1 MVIKPQF
8 FLVRPGAEQITPNGQ
23 VLSQP
28 ATAVPLIPADLL
40 PEWIEV
46 IGAPRSLSP
55 DETRDMGNL
64 GVIHAELD
72 TYKLRFAPITR
83 DGASTSDESDISEER
98 ATEFRPGPCPVGVS
112 SSHNYYEKP
121 KPTTTTTTTTTQRDT
136 HKSKLKPSQGL
147 SSSRHNPANQQQPAH
162 LRPTSLKETPQ
173 IPTNTTAPS
182 SQLPSPCRHW
192 CHHGV
197 CKWGRDCH
205 YEHAMP
211 ITAEGLG
218 EVGLTGF
225 PDWWLQAQGL
235 VPMSPPA
242 LRAAD
247 ASHGRRTAR
256 KNGNILR
263 RKQRARIL
271 AQRRDM
277 HSADLE
283 EESEAGDEYEDE
295 DGEDAEEEVV
305 KPEPKRGG
313 EERILIELD

>member
-1 MVIKPQF
+1 MGIKPQF

-64 GVIHAELD
+64 GVFHAELD

-83 DGASTSDESDISEER
+83 DGASNSDESDTSEER
-98 ATEFRPGPCPVGVS
+98 ATECRPGPCPVGVS
-112 SSHNYYEKP
+112 SSRNYYEKP
-121 KPTTTTTTTTTQRDT
+121 KPTTTTTTTTTQLNT
-136 HKSKLKPSQGL
+136 HESKLKPAQGL

-162 LRPTSLKETPQ
+162 LRPISLKETPQ
-173 IPTNTTAPS
+173 IPTNTAAPS

-205 YEHAMP
+205 YEHVMP
-211 ITAEGLG
+211 ITAESLG

-235 VPMSPPA
+235 VPMSPKA

-256 KNGNILR
+256 KIENILR
-263 RKQRARIL
+263 RKQRARVL
-271 AQRRDM
+271 AQRRDV
-277 HSADLE
+277 HSTDLE
-283 EESEAGDEYEDE
+283 EESEAEDEDEDE
-295 DGEDAEEEVV
+295 DGEDVEEEVV
-305 KPEPKRGG
+305 KLEPKRGG
-313 EERILIELD
+313 EEGILINLD

>member
-1 MVIKPQF
+1 MGIKPQF

-55 DETRDMGNL
+55 EETRDMGNL

-83 DGASTSDESDISEER
+83 DGASTSDESDTSEER
-98 ATEFRPGPCPVGVS
+98 ATEFRSGPCPVGA

-121 KPTTTTTTTTTQRDT
+121 KPKPKPTTTQLNSQ
-136 HKSKLKPSQGL
+136 KSQLKPAKGL
-147 SSSRHNPANQQQPAH
+147 SSSRQNPANQQQPVH
-162 LRPTSLKETPQ
+162 LRLTSLKETPQ

-182 SQLPSPCRHW
+182 SQLPPPCRHW

-205 YEHAMP
+205 YEHVMP
-211 ITAEGLG
+211 TTAEGLG
-218 EVGLTGF
+218 EVGLTGH

-235 VPMSPPA
+235 VPMSPQA

-247 ASHGRRTAR
+247 APHGRRTAR
-256 KNGNILR
+256 KIGNILR

-271 AQRRDM
+271 AQRRDV
-277 HSADLE
+277 HSANLE
-283 EESEAGDEYEDE
+283 EESEAEDEYEDE
-295 DGEDAEEEVV
+295 EDVEEEVV
-305 KPEPKRGG
+305 QPEPKRGG
-313 EERILIELD
+313 EEGILIDLD

>member
-1 MVIKPQF
+1 MGIKPQF

-23 VLSQP
+23 ILSQP

-64 GVIHAELD
+64 GIIHAELD

-83 DGASTSDESDISEER
+83 DGASTSDESDTSEER
-98 ATEFRPGPCPVGVS
+98 ATEFRSGPCPVGA

-121 KPTTTTTTTTTQRDT
+121 KPKPTTTHLNSQ
-136 HKSKLKPSQGL
+136 KSQLKPEKGL
-147 SSSRHNPANQQQPAH
+147 SSSRHNPANQQQPVH
-162 LRPTSLKETPQ
+162 LRPTSLKETSQ

-182 SQLPSPCRHW
+182 SQLPPPCRHW

-205 YEHAMP
+205 YEHVMP
-211 ITAEGLG
+211 TTAEGLG
-218 EVGLTGF
+218 EVGLTGH
-225 PDWWLQAQGL
+225 PGWWLQAQGL
-235 VPMSPPA
+235 VPMSPHA

-256 KNGNILR
+256 KIGNILR
-263 RKQRARIL
+263 RKQRAQIL
-271 AQRRDM
+271 AQRRDV
-277 HSADLE
+277 HSANLE
-283 EESEAGDEYEDE
+283 EESEAEDEYEDE
-295 DGEDAEEEVV
+295 EDVEEEVV

-313 EERILIELD
+313 EEGILIDLD

>member
-1 MVIKPQF
+1 MGIKPQF

-23 VLSQP
+23 VLSRP
-28 ATAVPLIPADLL
+28 ATAVPLIPADLF

-72 TYKLRFAPITR
+72 TYKLRFAPISR
-83 DGASTSDESDISEER
+83 DGASTSDESDTSEEG
-98 ATEFRPGPCPVGVS
+98 ATEYRPGPCPVGAS

-121 KPTTTTTTTTTQRDT
+121 KPTTTTTTTQLN
-136 HKSKLKPSQGL
+136 SQNYKLKPAQGL

-162 LRPTSLKETPQ
+162 LRPMSLKETPQ
-173 IPTNTTAPS
+173 LPTNTTAPS
-182 SQLPSPCRHW
+182 SQLLTPCRHW

-205 YEHAMP
+205 YEHVMP

-235 VPMSPPA
+235 MPMSPQA

-247 ASHGRRTAR
+247 APYGRRTAR
-256 KNGNILR
+256 KIGNILR

-271 AQRRDM
+271 AQRRDA

-283 EESEAGDEYEDE
+283 EESEAEDEYGDEEDI
-295 DGEDAEEEVV
+295 EEEVV
-305 KPEPKRGG
+305 KLGPKRGR
-313 EERILIELD
+313 EEGILIDLD

>member
-1 MVIKPQF
+1 MGIKPQF
-8 FLVRPGAEQITPNGQ
+8 FLVRPAAEQITPDGQ

-83 DGASTSDESDISEER
+83 DGASTSDESDTSEER
-98 ATEFRPGPCPVGVS
+98 ATEFRSGPCPVGVS
-112 SSHNYYEKP
+112 SSYNYYEKPKP
-121 KPTTTTTTTTTQRDT
+121 KPTTTTTQLNSQ
-136 HKSKLKPSQGL
+136 KSQIKPAQGL

-205 YEHAMP
+205 YEHVMP
-211 ITAEGLG
+211 LTAEGLG
-218 EVGLTGF
+218 EVGLTGH

-235 VPMSPPA
+235 VPMSPQA

-247 ASHGRRTAR
+247 APHCRRAAR
-256 KNGNILR
+256 KIGNILR

-271 AQRRDM
+271 AQRRDVY
-277 HSADLE
+277 SANLE
-283 EESEAGDEYEDE
+283 EESEAEDEYEDE
-295 DGEDAEEEVV
+295 ADVEEEVV
-305 KPEPKRGG
+305 QPEPKRGG
-313 EERILIELD
+313 EEGILIDLD